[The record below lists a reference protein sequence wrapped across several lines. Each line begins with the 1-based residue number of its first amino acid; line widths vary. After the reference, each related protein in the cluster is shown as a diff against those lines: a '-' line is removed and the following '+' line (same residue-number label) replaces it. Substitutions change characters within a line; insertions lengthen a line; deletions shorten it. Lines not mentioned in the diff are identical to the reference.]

1 MRSALPDDVLLR
13 LLDRTV
19 DGILVTDPSGAV
31 RLANGPFRLLAEGLG
46 LSLDGAFVD
55 RMLELAD
62 RTSEPYA
69 LTAGLE
75 RLGDAQAI
83 FDFEDAA
90 TGRSFG
96 LHVSARDAGLG
107 RVWTLREVTAERE
120 RERERDELVATL
132 GHELRTPLTSMTGFL
147 ELVRAGSA
155 GPLTAEQ
162 ERYLEIVHRAAERLH
177 ELVDELIDEPHR
189 TATET
194 TKEAG

>member
-1 MRSALPDDVLLR
+1 MPTELPDDTLLR
-13 LLDRTV
+13 VLDLTV
-19 DGILVTDPSGAV
+19 DGVLLTGPAGEVRHANARFR
-31 RLANGPFRLLAEGLG
+31 RLADDLG
-46 LSLDGAFVD
+46 LALDGVFVD
-55 RMLELAD
+55 RLLELAD

-69 LTAGLE
+69 LTAALE
-75 RLGDAQAI
+75 RLGPGETG

-90 TGRSFG
+90 AGRSFG
-96 LHVSARDAGLG
+96 LHVSAWDAGLG

-120 RERERDELVATL
+120 RARAREELVGRL

-147 ELVRAGSA
+147 ELVRSGGA

-162 ERYLEIVHRAAERLH
+162 ERYLEIVQRAAVRLH

-189 TATET
+189 SARET

>member
-1 MRSALPDDVLLR
+1 MHRDPPDDALLR

-19 DGILVTDPSGAV
+19 DGILVTEPSGAI
-31 RLANGPFRLLAEGLG
+31 RLASDPFRRLAADLGLG
-46 LSLDGAFVD
+46 LEGSFVD
-55 RMLELAD
+55 RMLELAE

-69 LTAGLE
+69 LTAALE
-75 RLGDAQAI
+75 RLGSDPVTLE
-83 FDFEDAA
+83 FEDAA
-90 TGRSFG
+90 AGRSFG
-96 LHVSARDAGLG
+96 LHGSPWDPGLG
-107 RVWTLREVTAERE
+107 RVWTLREVTKERARQRE
-120 RERERDELVATL
+120 REELVATL

-155 GPLTAEQ
+155 GPLTPEQ
-162 ERYLEIVHRAAERLH
+162 ERYLDVVRRAAERLH

>member
-1 MRSALPDDVLLR
+1 MRREPTDDALLE

-19 DGILVTDPSGAV
+19 DGILLTDSTGAI
-31 RLANGPFRLLAEGLG
+31 RLANGPFRRLAEDLG
-46 LSLDGAFVD
+46 LSLDGVFVD

-69 LTAGLE
+69 LTAALD
-75 RLGDAQAI
+75 RLGDEQTI
-83 FDFEDAA
+83 FEFEDAA
-90 TGRSFG
+90 AGRNFG
-96 LHVSARDAGLG
+96 LHVSAWDAGLG
-107 RVWTLREVTAERE
+107 RVWTLREVTKERE
-120 RERERDELVATL
+120 REREREELVATL

-162 ERYLEIVHRAAERLH
+162 ERYLEIVHRAADRLH

>member
-1 MRSALPDDVLLR
+1 MRPELPDDALLQ

-19 DGILVTDPSGAV
+19 DGILVTAPAGDV
-31 RLANGPFRLLAEGLG
+31 RLANAPCRRLAESLG
-46 LSLDGAFVD
+46 LSLDGVFVD

-69 LTAGLE
+69 LTAALE
-75 RLGDAQAI
+75 RLGDEWVT
-83 FDFEDAA
+83 FEFEDAA

-96 LHVSARDAGLG
+96 LHASALDPGIG